1 MSFMKTIT
9 QLSLCLASIGMSHA
23 WQPGPA
29 SSSALLGYS
38 VDTSTRSDVLSFYHH
53 IYLAS
58 ENHGHLLGWTGDHGT
73 CNQGTISDVFAQAVQ
88 RRVNYYRAMAGVAAN
103 TTMNT
108 NSLVV
113 LTSTPSY
120 NPPANT
126 TKSQAAMQSA
136 LLLSRTNVLTHDP
149 VSGTCLTNAAANG
162 SNLGNIAL
170 GINGTTAMDYY
181 MKEDE
186 FNIDAGHRRWMLFD
200 RATNFATG
208 DIPYAGTYRASNSM
222 YVRQAESE
230 MTSPPP
236 KFVPWPNGYTP
247 WDHSTPYW
255 SLSYPGGNFS
265 SATVTVTQNGN
276 PISTNIVSRA
286 NGYGNNSIIW
296 RVLDFPQ
303 VRDDVT
309 YQVSVNGIG
318 GGGPSSHNYSITFF
332 DPNRIPDGPVVSGSL
347 SPQFPAENYAFTS
360 TAGVDDYR
368 LEVGRLENASFIE
381 GAEDATASMIVVGPI
396 TDYNLRQTSH
406 KQAGAKAF
414 RLAYTVVTQNEQ
426 WFMIDRVVVPNASS
440 SISYQL
446 RRGYMRGIT
455 TFSVEYS
462 TDSVNWTTLPN
473 SALTGNNTGIPV
485 DSAFTLR
492 TNSIPAELAN
502 KPVRFR
508 FAYKKLEPS
517 EFSADQD
524 PLVGAFVDSISFS
537 NCRTMATRTRTTI
550 PSSTNQFAFNST
562 TAGGAL
568 QNGQYMMFVQ
578 PRIASSYFSAGNALI
593 VTANDGGITPNIPPT
608 LNVIANPASI
618 NENAPQQSVPLS
630 GISAGSGES
639 QSVTVTATSS
649 NNALIPNPTVA
660 FNSATSVYSV
670 LYTPVANQHGSAIIT
685 VTVNDGQSENNTIS
699 RNFTVTVLSVD
710 SAPDIESIGAQSVNE
725 DQFIEIPFTIT
736 DIDSPVTAPTVRA
749 ASNAPLLLP
758 ASSFLFTGTGAN
770 RTLRITPAAN
780 RFGNA
785 TVSLTITNAGK
796 STTKEFQVT
805 VNPVNDAP
813 FITKPPVLKSIAEN
827 AKPFVL
833 TITGISPGLLESQ
846 VLTITATSSNPA
858 IVPNPVIMHIPGST
872 TASMTYTPV
881 PHANGSVVIQ
891 LTLNDGAETNNI
903 RVYDMPLV
911 VTPVDSA
918 PDMQQLE
925 NQFVDEDQFIDV
937 PVTIMDIDSPT
948 TPATLKATSNNA
960 LLLPATSFSF
970 SGTEANRS
978 MRIRPAANRF
988 GTATVS
994 LTVTNFGKSVTKQF
1008 QVTVNPVNDAPF
1020 IAKAPVLKAM
1030 AEDAKPFV
1038 LTISGLS
1045 SGLFETQP
1053 LTITATSSH
1062 PEIVPNPVIS
1072 HIPGSTMAR
1081 MTYSPAANANGAV
1094 VISLTLNDGSETNNI
1109 RVYEMP
1115 LTITPVDDAPTIS
1128 AISPITQAV
1137 NAAIPVIPFTVNDV
1151 DLVDLSSLVVT
1162 VTSSNIKMLPL
1173 TGIALGGS
1181 GSDRTLTLTPLPN
1194 VTGKANITIT
1204 VTSGKLKAT
1213 RIIAV
1218 TLTPAL

>member
-1 MSFMKTIT
+1 MESARFIVQKSLMKKLT
-9 QLSLCLASIGMSHA
+9 QVLLCLASIGVSYA

-58 ENHGHLLGWTGDHGT
+58 ENHGNLLGWTGDHGT
-73 CNQGTISDVFAQAVQ
+73 CNPGTISEVFAQAVQ

-126 TKSQAAMQSA
+126 TKAQAAMQSA
-136 LLLSRTNVLTHDP
+136 LLLSRTDVLTHDP

-186 FNIDAGHRRWMLFD
+186 LNKSAGHRRWMLFD

-208 DIPYAGTYRASNSM
+208 DIPYSGTFRASNSM

-230 MTSPPP
+230 MTSPAP
-236 KFVPWPNGYTP
+236 KFIPWPNGYTP
-247 WDHSTPYW
+247 WDHSTPFW

-276 PISTNIVSRA
+276 PISTNIVNRET
-286 NGYGNNSIIW
+286 GYGNNSIIW
-296 RVLDFPQ
+296 QVLDFPQ

-347 SPQFPAENYAFTS
+347 NPQFPTENYAFTS
-360 TAGVDDYR
+360 TAGADDYR
-368 LEVGRLENASFIE
+368 LEVGRLENASFVE
-381 GAEDATASMIVVGPI
+381 GAEDATASMIINGPV
-396 TDYNLRQTSH
+396 TGYNLRQTDYKH
-406 KQAGAKAF
+406 AGAKAF
-414 RLAYTVVTQNEQ
+414 RLAYAVATQNEQ
-426 WFMIDRVVVPNASS
+426 WFMVDRVVVPNVTS

-446 RRGYMRGIT
+446 RRGYMSGHT
-455 TFSVEYS
+455 TFAVEYS
-462 TDSVNWTTLPN
+462 TDSVNWTTLPS
-473 SALTGNNTGIPV
+473 SALTGNNTGLPV
-485 DSAFTLR
+485 DGAFVLR
-492 TNSIPAELAN
+492 TVSIPSELAN
-502 KPVRFR
+502 QPVRFR
-508 FAYKKLEPS
+508 FSYRKSPPTEYEAWQSP
-517 EFSADQD
+517 Q
-524 PLVGAFVDSISFS
+524 VGAFVDSISFS

-550 PSSTNQFAFNST
+550 PSSTNQFTFNST

-568 QNGQYMMFVQ
+568 QNGQYMMYVQ

-593 VTANDGGITPNIPPT
+593 VTANNGGITPNIPPT

-618 NENAPQQSVPLS
+618 NENAPQQSVLLS

-670 LYTPVANQHGSAIIT
+670 LYTPVANQHGSAVIT

-699 RNFTVTVLSVD
+699 RSFTVTVLSVD
-710 SAPDIESIGAQSVNE
+710 SAPDIEPIGAQSVNE

-749 ASNAPLLLP
+749 ASNVPLLLP

-780 RFGNA
+780 RSGTANV
-785 TVSLTITNAGK
+785 TLTITNNGK
-796 STTKEFQVT
+796 SVAKVFPVT
-805 VNPVNDAP
+805 VNAINDAP
-813 FITKPPVLKSIAEN
+813 FIT
-827 AKPFVL
+827 PFN
-833 TITGISPGLLESQ
+833 TR
-846 VLTITATSSNPA
+846 
-858 IVPNPVIMHIPGST
+858 VP
-872 TASMTYTPV
+872 
-881 PHANGSVVIQ
+881 
-891 LTLNDGAETNNI
+891 TL
-903 RVYDMPLV
+903 RMV
-911 VTPVDSA
+911 
-918 PDMQQLE
+918 
-925 NQFVDEDQFIDV
+925 
-937 PVTIMDIDSPT
+937 
-948 TPATLKATSNNA
+948 
-960 LLLPATSFSF
+960 
-970 SGTEANRS
+970 
-978 MRIRPAANRF
+978 
-988 GTATVS
+988 
-994 LTVTNFGKSVTKQF
+994 
-1008 QVTVNPVNDAPF
+1008 
-1020 IAKAPVLKAM
+1020 
-1030 AEDAKPFV
+1030 EDAKP
-1038 LTISGLS
+1038 LILAISGIS

-1053 LTITATSSH
+1053 LTITATSSD
-1062 PEIVPNPVIS
+1062 PTIVPNPVIT
-1072 HIPGSTMAR
+1072 HIPGSATAR
-1081 MTYSPAANANGAV
+1081 MTYSPAANKFGSVN
-1094 VISLTLNDGSETNNI
+1094 ITLTLDDGQASSNTRSYTI
-1109 RVYEMP
+1109 P

-1137 NAAIPVIPFTVNDV
+1137 NTAIPAIPFTVNDV
-1151 DLVDLSSLVVT
+1151 DNDASTLVVT
-1162 VTSSNIKMLPL
+1162 VTSSNIIMLPL
-1173 TGIALGGS
+1173 TGVALGGS

-1218 TLTPAL
+1218 TVTPSA